1 MLTSLADDMVGSGIS
16 NGGENDLHA
25 ALNDVPDV
33 VNRCAHVNGVHARGE
48 TGSGAWRA
56 VQGRLAGRGGVGVDC
71 NLCHVVTARR
81 RWMQPFVIAAP
92 TRKQKVFSL
101 AISSIN
107 LNNIHQNVATVA
119 LVYFS

>member
-1 MLTSLADDMVGSGIS
+1 
-16 NGGENDLHA
+16 
-25 ALNDVPDV
+25 
-33 VNRCAHVNGVHARGE
+33 
-48 TGSGAWRA
+48 
-56 VQGRLAGRGGVGVDC
+56 
-71 NLCHVVTARR
+71 
-81 RWMQPFVIAAP
+81 MQPFVIAAP